1 MPSPGPQAGYEV
13 SSRPVAGGTPADGSA
28 GNGSRDEGTAGAA
41 GPQAAAPG
49 ANTALTAAEMR
60 EIGDLLRAIGLEPG
74 AVPVG
79 GPQAGTAFEDAI
91 RSYQEMAGLT
101 VDGQASPALLS
112 ELRAV
117 ASLYGG
123 G

>member
-1 MPSPGPQAGYEV
+1 
-13 SSRPVAGGTPADGSA
+13 
-28 GNGSRDEGTAGAA
+28 
-41 GPQAAAPG
+41 
-49 ANTALTAAEMR
+49 
-60 EIGDLLRAIGLEPG
+60 
-74 AVPVG
+74 PVG
-79 GPQAGTAFEDAI
+79 GPQAGTALEDAI